1 MTLARLALLI
11 SLLALLGAAGA
22 VEIEIL
28 EADRLEQRRG
38 PGDTAGSGLIVR
50 SHEFLRDWRVVA
62 GVGECR

>member
-28 EADRLEQRRG
+28 EADRLEQVQEVV
-38 PGDTAGSGLIVR
+38 GDPDEDYAPDGT
-50 SHEFLRDWRVVA
+50 
-62 GVGECR
+62 